1 MANKSNLLTQLQLQY
16 RDRNDY
22 SVAYYGFELKETL
35 EAFIQKFNNFTIQ
48 DEKSKSYVLLVQRSI
63 YPSFPIN
70 RKQQAKSLAG
80 TITEDDDYKQFL
92 ENQQKL
98 QQKALLIQQLAA
110 QPSIAAEEPVLESKV
125 SKDSEQSPVKVS
137 DKLEESKEI

>member
-48 DEKSKSYVLLVQRSI
+48 DEKSKSYVLLV
-63 YPSFPIN
+63 
-70 RKQQAKSLAG
+70 
-80 TITEDDDYKQFL
+80 
-92 ENQQKL
+92 
-98 QQKALLIQQLAA
+98 
-110 QPSIAAEEPVLESKV
+110 
-125 SKDSEQSPVKVS
+125 
-137 DKLEESKEI
+137 